1 MEICETQSIPMD
13 LQSIHTP
20 FTPPQYHP
28 SSLVAQQS
36 ILLPPSP
43 AFALSP
49 FALKAS
55 RPRSGMPLPH
65 LPENIWLD
73 IFQCLS
79 LEEKI
84 QASRTC
90 RTWHRILADPSLYT
104 HICLDGM
111 EFNKLVGAMRY
122 LVQVA
127 PRLRSLRISR
137 CYSTFIATTTVPVHN
152 SAAAALSPYPH
163 FHFQTMHSHIS
174 SLTLSRRQEEYQR
187 RGFTLHHQ
195 FSVAL
200 SQVMEQSQA
209 TLQRLEVEGNFLDL
223 EMTSLISSIVCFG
236 HHLET
241 LVYDQ
246 NKDEGLVTPEVV
258 SAIMAACPRI
268 QTLGGRHAISDE
280 VLGLMANGWQ
290 ELRSVTLAPYPAAA
304 VTNPKEASIDA
315 LWSLLEKGRIEQLEL
330 VDLNCVSNE
339 NLATLAERA
348 EHLRTQLARQQYYHH
363 SHDHSRATTTTAT
376 TATITGSFLATA
388 LEQQGAA
395 SAGSMIVPGESVR
408 HLSISKYTSSAL
420 TLPGFVSLLKL
431 FPRLQSLSF
440 QTNFVTYDLQ
450 FQGLTHGIY
459 EAEIAMVERLVRNEM
474 TQRWGASA
482 GDCWRVDW
490 DAPMTDEQRLRHAI
504 LNPVCITLK
513 NSCEIFICEITR
525 RAWLHAEDNKRRTL
539 QRSDVAN
546 AVSKSDQFDFLID
559 IVPREEPM
567 KTKARASRE
576 EQPAA
581 DVYADQY
588 THYYSQGAGGLTG
601 YPHFYQPVSQEQF
614 QQYIQ
619 YQQAAAAQSYQ
630 AHPSA
635 HQPGSS
641 RGGSAGYQEAGSRQG

>member
-20 FTPPQYHP
+20 FAPPQYHP

-73 IFQCLS
+73 VFQCLS
-79 LEEKI
+79 LEEKVL
-84 QASRTC
+84 ASRTC

-111 EFNKLVGAMRY
+111 EFGKLVGAMRY

-137 CYSTFIATTTVPVHN
+137 CYSTFIATTTVP
-152 SAAAALSPYPH
+152 
-163 FHFQTMHSHIS
+163 
-174 SLTLSRRQEEYQR
+174 
-187 RGFTLHHQ
+187 

-200 SQVMEQSQA
+200 SQVMEQSQQ
-209 TLQRLEVEGNFLDL
+209 TLRSLELEGNFLDL

-236 HHLET
+236 HHLEH
-241 LVYDQ
+241 LLYDQ

-258 SAIMAACPRI
+258 SAIMSACPRI
-268 QTLGGRHAISDE
+268 RSFGGRHAISDE

-290 ELRSVTLAPYPAAA
+290 DLRSVTLAPYPTAAI
-304 VTNPKEASIDA
+304 TNPKEASIDA

-330 VDLNCVSNE
+330 VDLNCVSND
-339 NLATLAERA
+339 NLAALAERA
-348 EHLRTQLARQQYYHH
+348 EHLRTQARQMYQRSLYARHQHQHQHH
-363 SHDHSRATTTTAT
+363 QD
-376 TATITGSFLATA
+376 
-388 LEQQGAA
+388 A
-395 SAGSMIVPGESVR
+395 SELSSMVTVPGESVR
-408 HLSISKYTSSAL
+408 HLTLSKFASSAL

-431 FPRLQSLSF
+431 FPKLQSFHF

-474 TQRWGASA
+474 TQRRGAAKVAA
-482 GDCWRVDW
+482 GDCWKVDW

-504 LNPVCITLK
+504 LNRNT
-513 NSCEIFICEITR
+513 
-525 RAWLHAEDNKRRTL
+525 A
-539 QRSDVAN
+539 
-546 AVSKSDQFDFLID
+546 
-559 IVPREEPM
+559 
-567 KTKARASRE
+567 
-576 EQPAA
+576 
-581 DVYADQY
+581 
-588 THYYSQGAGGLTG
+588 
-601 YPHFYQPVSQEQF
+601 
-614 QQYIQ
+614 
-619 YQQAAAAQSYQ
+619 
-630 AHPSA
+630 
-635 HQPGSS
+635 
-641 RGGSAGYQEAGSRQG
+641 